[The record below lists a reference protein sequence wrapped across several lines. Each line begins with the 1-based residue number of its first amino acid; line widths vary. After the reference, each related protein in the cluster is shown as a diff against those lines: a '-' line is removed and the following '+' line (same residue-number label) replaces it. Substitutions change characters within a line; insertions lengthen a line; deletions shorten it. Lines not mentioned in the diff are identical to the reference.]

1 MGDLTYL
8 TRAEVRG
15 LLPGW
20 TEMVD
25 LVDETYAAMA
35 DGRVELPPKP
45 GVHPRPDSFIHAMP
59 AYLRDRDVA
68 AVKWVSGYPANKGLG
83 LPYITGLLVLNDAA
97 TGLPL
102 CVMDAAEI
110 GRASCRERVLL
121 GV

>member
-25 LVDETYAAMA
+25 LVDQTYAAMA

-59 AYLRDRDVA
+59 AYLRVRDVA
-68 AVKWVSGYPANKGLG
+68 AVKWVSGYPANKERG
-83 LPYITGLLVLNDAA
+83 LPYITGLIVLNDPETGVPAA
-97 TGLPL
+97 I
-102 CVMDAAEI
+102 MDGAEI
-110 GRASCRERVLL
+110 TAART
-121 GV
+121 